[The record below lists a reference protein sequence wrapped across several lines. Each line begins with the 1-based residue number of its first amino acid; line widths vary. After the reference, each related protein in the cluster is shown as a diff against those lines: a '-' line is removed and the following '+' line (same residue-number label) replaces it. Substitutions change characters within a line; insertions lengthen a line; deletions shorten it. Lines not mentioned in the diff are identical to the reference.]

1 MKDATI
7 EALNGVILVL
17 RKTRMDNLGSL
28 LEVDIKSASNEA
40 LASLFD
46 TEDVSSTQCAT
57 VYSQS
62 KTNAIAEKGLS
73 ISSKLLEVGRLAPLA
88 IKAELPGTARKMSLI
103 VMDLIK
109 STLETIYDRMKSNV
123 DEAFIK
129 AVTDEMK
136 SYAMTSPSGEQAS
149 LETNQ
154 STQESNETQIVGR
167 FFAKFITGPFV
178 SGRICLQ
185 GKDYIYETLG
195 AGATQKTKIEIQLLG
210 LGPVR
215 VCPA

>member
-1 MKDATI
+1 MSMSLTTGRDCSRVRAFDQKIKSNKKGEWMSIGLRPGATI
-7 EALNGVILVL
+7 GL
-17 RKTRMDNLGSL
+17 RLG
-28 LEVDIKSASNEA
+28 
-40 LASLFD
+40 
-46 TEDVSSTQCAT
+46 TEDVWSTQCAT

-88 IKAELPGTARKMSLI
+88 IKAELQGTGRKMSLI

-136 SYAMTSPSGEQAS
+136 SYVMTSPSGEQAS

-185 GKDYIYETLG
+185 GKDYMYETLG
-195 AGATQKTKIEIQLLG
+195 AGAIL
-210 LGPVR
+210 
-215 VCPA
+215 

>member
-1 MKDATI
+1 MSMSLTTGRDCSRVRAFDQKIKSNKKGEWMSIGLRPGATI
-7 EALNGVILVL
+7 GL
-17 RKTRMDNLGSL
+17 RPGTD
-28 LEVDIKSASNEA
+28 
-40 LASLFD
+40 
-46 TEDVSSTQCAT
+46 DVSSTQCAT

-88 IKAELPGTARKMSLI
+88 IKAELQGTGRKMSLI

-136 SYAMTSPSGEQAS
+136 SYVMTSPSGEQAS

-185 GKDYIYETLG
+185 GKDYMYETLG
-195 AGATQKTKIEIQLLG
+195 AGAIL
-210 LGPVR
+210 
-215 VCPA
+215 

>member
-1 MKDATI
+1 MKPWPHCSTQ
-7 EALNGVILVL
+7 
-17 RKTRMDNLGSL
+17 
-28 LEVDIKSASNEA
+28 
-40 LASLFD
+40 
-46 TEDVSSTQCAT
+46 DVSSTQCAT
-57 VYSQS
+57 VYRQS

-129 AVTDEMK
+129 AVMDEMK

-167 FFAKFITGPFV
+167 FFAKYRADGGQ
-178 SGRICLQ
+178 SWSAASC
-185 GKDYIYETLG
+185 
-195 AGATQKTKIEIQLLG
+195 
-210 LGPVR
+210 
-215 VCPA
+215 

>member
-1 MKDATI
+1 M
-7 EALNGVILVL
+7 
-17 RKTRMDNLGSL
+17 
-28 LEVDIKSASNEA
+28 
-40 LASLFD
+40 LAACCRR
-46 TEDVSSTQCAT
+46 VVRA
-57 VYSQS
+57 
-62 KTNAIAEKGLS
+62 
-73 ISSKLLEVGRLAPLA
+73 A

-129 AVTDEMK
+129 AVMDEMK

-195 AGATQKTKIEIQLLG
+195 VGATSVVAQL
-210 LGPVR
+210 
-215 VCPA
+215 

>member
-1 MKDATI
+1 MSIGLRPGATI
-7 EALNGVILVL
+7 GL
-17 RKTRMDNLGSL
+17 RPG
-28 LEVDIKSASNEA
+28 
-40 LASLFD
+40 

-57 VYSQS
+57 VYRQS

-136 SYAMTSPSGEQAS
+136 SYVMTSPSGEQAS

-167 FFAKFITGPFV
+167 FFAKFITGPFLKNRNPV
-178 SGRICLQ
+178 VG
-185 GKDYIYETLG
+185 LG
-195 AGATQKTKIEIQLLG
+195 AGEGVSSVSHVTPGTHPHRGCIPKQFLFWHRLHPMDGAMR
-210 LGPVR
+210 R
-215 VCPA
+215 VLWCTPP

>member
-1 MKDATI
+1 
-7 EALNGVILVL
+7 
-17 RKTRMDNLGSL
+17 MD
-28 LEVDIKSASNEA
+28 
-40 LASLFD
+40 
-46 TEDVSSTQCAT
+46 
-57 VYSQS
+57 
-62 KTNAIAEKGLS
+62 
-73 ISSKLLEVGRLAPLA
+73 RLAPLA

-136 SYAMTSPSGEQAS
+136 SYVMTSPSGEQAS

-167 FFAKFITGPFV
+167 FFAKY
-178 SGRICLQ
+178 RA
-185 GKDYIYETLG
+185 DG
-195 AGATQKTKIEIQLLG
+195 AQSWSAAS
-210 LGPVR
+210 
-215 VCPA
+215 C

>member
-1 MKDATI
+1 MSIGLRPGATI
-7 EALNGVILVL
+7 GL
-17 RKTRMDNLGSL
+17 RPG
-28 LEVDIKSASNEA
+28 
-40 LASLFD
+40 

-57 VYSQS
+57 VYRQS
-62 KTNAIAEKGLS
+62 KTNAIAEKSLS

-136 SYAMTSPSGEQAS
+136 SYVMTSPSGEQAS

-185 GKDYIYETLG
+185 GRDYIYETLG
-195 AGATQKTKIEIQLLG
+195 AGATSVVAQKK
-210 LGPVR
+210 
-215 VCPA
+215 

>member
-1 MKDATI
+1 M
-7 EALNGVILVL
+7 
-17 RKTRMDNLGSL
+17 
-28 LEVDIKSASNEA
+28 
-40 LASLFD
+40 LAACCRR
-46 TEDVSSTQCAT
+46 VVRA
-57 VYSQS
+57 
-62 KTNAIAEKGLS
+62 
-73 ISSKLLEVGRLAPLA
+73 A

-136 SYAMTSPSGEQAS
+136 SYVMTSPSGEQAS

-154 STQESNETQIVGR
+154 STQESNEIQIVGR

-195 AGATQKTKIEIQLLG
+195 AGATSVVAQLQRILEEDVVVAWGRGGCVLRERIATPVTHTLPGLYTPRVNYSLG
-210 LGPVR
+210 LHLRRRPSPGV
-215 VCPA
+215 V